1 MLRDSMSFYFH
12 GKNVIITLFVTNFFV
27 IFSVPGPGPDMSLDE
42 MDEVSDL
49 VKRNFSFAN
58 VQKPEVGFHGKNAP
72 STTGKGNKLKR
83 SETER
88 LFTRT
93 NR

>member
-1 MLRDSMSFYFH
+1 
-12 GKNVIITLFVTNFFV
+12 
-27 IFSVPGPGPDMSLDE
+27 

>member
-1 MLRDSMSFYFH
+1 
-12 GKNVIITLFVTNFFV
+12 
-27 IFSVPGPGPDMSLDE
+27 MSLDE
-42 MDEVSDL
+42 IDEVSEL

-58 VQKPEVGFHGKNAP
+58 VQKPEVVGGSSSSSRP
-72 STTGKGNKLKR
+72 SITGKGNKLKR

>member
-1 MLRDSMSFYFH
+1 
-12 GKNVIITLFVTNFFV
+12 
-27 IFSVPGPGPDMSLDE
+27 MSLDE

-58 VQKPEVGFHGKNAP
+58 VQKPEVGFHGKNVP